1 MMEALINHNIKP
13 RKVYHTGATRLPR
26 TPTRHETRNIVH
38 IGELTNVFGRSTFPI
53 ILCDQIDLIQKLATS
68 DTLS

>member
-1 MMEALINHNIKP
+1 LALQKGVN
-13 RKVYHTGATRLPR
+13 
-26 TPTRHETRNIVH
+26 
-38 IGELTNVFGRSTFPI
+38 TNVFGRSTFPI